1 MKLFICCRNIEKEF
15 SDRVIEDLLIVSKNS
30 TAILQQFDYDD
41 NWKHLVESKF
51 KESDFIIFLV
61 GAETFKSQ
69 QILWEYAKAKDLNKQ
84 IIGIKLPSATEE
96 SILFC
101 QGFQV
106 FNNAEESLAFL
117 KEVYKSDRALKIEQ
131 YKIMV
136 SSTEKVTDSRS
147 KVNSLFFT
155 ITSTILSISFIVI
168 KNYEFK
174 VVSIGATIIL
184 TILALTTTFFWEK
197 LIASYGK
204 LNTGKFK
211 LVDRLEK
218 ELRTNMFEEEW
229 KILTKDIKYQSNTK
243 TETEVVKAFRI
254 FIIALLFVEIL
265 YLLYRLNLIY
275 QWNIWIFDKIS
286 NI

>member
-15 SDRVIEDLLIVSKNS
+15 ATQIVNDLLNVSKNS
-30 TAILQQFDYDD
+30 IAILQQFEHSD
-41 NWKHLVESKF
+41 NWKSLVQSKF
-51 KESDFIIFLV
+51 KESDFIMFLV
-61 GAETFKSQ
+61 GAETFKSE

-84 IIGIKLPSATEE
+84 IVGIRLSSATEE

-106 FNNAEESLAFL
+106 FKNAYDSFDFL
-117 KEVYKSDRALKIEQ
+117 KEVYKNDRLLKIEQ
-131 YKIMV
+131 YKLMV

-168 KNYEFK
+168 KNYEFRI
-174 VVSIGATIIL
+174 VSIGATIIL
-184 TILALTTTFFWEK
+184 TLLAFTTTFFWSK
-197 LIASYGK
+197 LVVSYGK

-211 LVDRLEK
+211 LIDRLEK

-229 KILTKDIKYQSNTK
+229 KILTNEIRYQSNTK
-243 TETEVVKAFRI
+243 TETEVITAFRI
-254 FIIALLFVEIL
+254 FIIGLLIVEVF
-265 YLLYRLNLIY
+265 YLIY
-275 QWNIWIFDKIS
+275 SVSLNYC
-286 NI
+286 

>member
-15 SDRVIEDLLIVSKNS
+15 ATQIVNDLLNVSKNS
-30 TAILQQFDYDD
+30 IAILQQFEHSD
-41 NWKHLVESKF
+41 NWKSLVQSKF
-51 KESDFIIFLV
+51 KESDFIMFLV
-61 GAETFKSQ
+61 GAETFKSE

-84 IIGIKLPSATEE
+84 IVGIRLSSATEE

-106 FNNAEESLAFL
+106 FKNADDSFDFL
-117 KEVYKSDRALKIEQ
+117 KEVYKNDRLLKIEQ
-131 YKIMV
+131 YKLMV

-168 KNYEFK
+168 KNYEFRI
-174 VVSIGATIIL
+174 VSIGATIIL
-184 TILALTTTFFWEK
+184 TLLAFTTTFFWSK
-197 LIASYGK
+197 LVVSYGK

-211 LVDRLEK
+211 LIDRLEK

-229 KILTKDIKYQSNTK
+229 KILTNEIRYQSNTK
-243 TETEVVKAFRI
+243 TETEVITAFRI
-254 FIIALLFVEIL
+254 FIIGLLIVEVF
-265 YLLYRLNLIY
+265 YLIY
-275 QWNIWIFDKIS
+275 SVSLNYC
-286 NI
+286 